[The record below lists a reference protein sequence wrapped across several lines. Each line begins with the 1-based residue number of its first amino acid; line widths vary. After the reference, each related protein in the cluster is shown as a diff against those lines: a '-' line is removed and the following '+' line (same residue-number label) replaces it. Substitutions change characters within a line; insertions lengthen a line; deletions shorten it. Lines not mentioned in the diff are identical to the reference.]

1 MKKSA
6 FITVL
11 IVMMWWLSMPRALG
25 ENASPHAQKGGTEQ
39 TESLAISLNKAGNV
53 LLSEKQE
60 QRAADCFRE
69 AVQLCRTAGDPYLE
83 MQARHGLCQALWTLN
98 PDSARIELE
107 LLNRLK
113 DSLYSK
119 ASAETLVKYNAAFGN
134 DQLQEENHFLS
145 RSHIYI
151 IIMSIMLLAVAVVL
165 VIRQH
170 RLIALQKKR
179 LSEDTKTLGEL
190 QLQYGHQQ
198 QDGTGNAEAHELL
211 EQDKQFLTKTMTVI
225 TNQIESN
232 RVNVDDLA
240 SELAMSTS
248 QFRRRL
254 SAITGETPQGYITN
268 IRMQKARHLLDTTP
282 DMSILDVAKSCGYD
296 DQSSFTRAFKRFFG
310 VTPSDYLVR
319 LLFIL
324 LLFTATV
331 AVGAVPTNKSDGKP
345 TVSRQEAIRLY
356 EASGRYYEEQLY
368 NSAVIV
374 GEQALPMLRQ
384 FGMTDEVADELSI
397 LAVCT
402 SRQSDYEKALRYA
415 KECNAMDRASGDK
428 EMISSSLNTI
438 GAIYVDAKQPQEGLK
453 YILEALQLAE
463 EINHRAR
470 IAMYCGA
477 AAETEFTMNHFDA
490 ALCYIERA
498 IQLEREDG
506 RQMKLRVRLS
516 QKAAILLGMKQHQE
530 ALAILD
536 TIIPYFRQEGN
547 RQSLAISLNKVGYT
561 LLSMS
566 REDSCTDAEKRRLER
581 QAVPY
586 LREAVSL
593 CHEMGNP
600 YNEMHARDGL
610 CQALWTINPDSARL
624 ELERFDLLKDSLY
637 NNGAADLL
645 ARYNAE
651 FGHTRL
657 TDENTQARHSR
668 AIIIMICIV
677 LLAGAAAL
685 VVMQRRRSALQR
697 RRLNEVA
704 MTLDELRQQYE
715 NERADKQPELSA
727 RDKDFLTR
735 TMNIIAEQIETNSV
749 NVDALASQMA
759 LSTTQFRYRL
769 KAITGETPQSYITN
783 IRMQK
788 ARHLLDKASS
798 QTTILDIAL
807 RCGYEDQGAFGRA
820 FKRFYGV
827 TPSEYLTRKE

>member
-1 MKKSA
+1 M
-6 FITVL
+6 
-11 IVMMWWLSMPRALG
+11 VMMWWM
-25 ENASPHAQKGGTEQ
+25 ASPYARGEGAEP
-39 TESLAISLNKAGNV
+39 TESLAVSLNKAGNA
-53 LLSEKQE
+53 LLNARQE
-60 QRAADCFRE
+60 RRAADCFRE
-69 AVQLCRTAGDPYLE
+69 AARLCRTAGDSYHE
-83 MQARHGLCQALWTLN
+83 MQARHGLYQALWTLN
-98 PDSARIELE
+98 PDSARMELE
-107 LLNRLK
+107 LFNQLK
-113 DSLYSK
+113 DSLYNK
-119 ASAETLVKYNAAFGN
+119 ASAETLAKYNAEFGN
-134 DQLQEENHFLS
+134 DQLQEENHFVSSS
-145 RSHIYI
+145 RIYI
-151 IIMSIMLLAVAVVL
+151 IIMCVILLAMAAILVA
-165 VIRQH
+165 RQR

-179 LSEDTKTLGEL
+179 LGEETRTLEEL
-190 QLQYGHQQ
+190 QQLYGQRQ
-198 QDGTGNAEAHELL
+198 QDSTSNGDAHELS
-211 EQDKQFLTKTMTVI
+211 EQDKQFLAKTMTMI

-232 RVNVDDLA
+232 RVNVDELA

-254 SAITGETPQGYITN
+254 SAITGETPQSYITN
-268 IRMQKARHLLDTTP
+268 IRMQKARYLLDTTP
-282 DMSILDVAKSCGYD
+282 DMTILDVAKGCGYD

-310 VTPSDYLVR
+310 VTPSDYLAR
-319 LLFIL
+319 LVLIFL
-324 LLFTATV
+324 LLTSTI
-331 AVGAVPTNKSDGKP
+331 AVGAEPANKPDGKP
-345 TVSRQEAIRLY
+345 TVSRQEAMRLY
-356 EASGRYYEEQLY
+356 EASGSYYEEQLY
-368 NSAVIV
+368 DSAVIV

-384 FGMTDEVADELSI
+384 LGMTDEVADELSI

-402 SRQSDYEKALRYA
+402 SRQSDYHKALRYA

-490 ALCYIERA
+490 AQRYIERA

-506 RQMKLRVRLS
+506 RQMKLRVRLA

-530 ALAILD
+530 ALAIFD
-536 TIIPYFRQEGN
+536 TIIPYFRHEGN
-547 RQSLAISLNKVGYT
+547 RQSLAISLNKVGHT

-566 REDSCTDAEKRRLER
+566 RDEGCTDAEKHRLER

-593 CHEMGNP
+593 CREMGNP
-600 YNEMHARDGL
+600 YNEMHARNGL
-610 CQALWTINPDSARL
+610 YQALWTISPDSARL
-624 ELERFDLLKDSLY
+624 ELEHFDLLKDSLY
-637 NNGAADLL
+637 NHGAADLL

-651 FGHTRL
+651 YGNSRL
-657 TDENTQARHSR
+657 TEENTKAHRSR
-668 AIIIMICIV
+668 AIILIVCIA
-677 LLAGAAAL
+677 LLAVALAL
-685 VVMQRRRSALQR
+685 VVMLRRHSALQR
-697 RRLNEVA
+697 RRLNEVT

-715 NERADKQPELSA
+715 NGRADKQQELSA
-727 RDKDFLTR
+727 RDKDFLSR

-759 LSTTQFRYRL
+759 MSTTQFRYRL

-788 ARHLLDKASS
+788 ARQLLDNCTP
-798 QTTILDIAL
+798 QTTILAIAL
-807 RCGYEDQGAFGRA
+807 SCGYEDQGAFTRA

-827 TPSEYLTRKE
+827 TPSEYLSRN

>member
-1 MKKSA
+1 MYAIYIIQEIANRKLLL
-6 FITVL
+6 F
-11 IVMMWWLSMPRALG
+11 LSLML
-25 ENASPHAQKGGTEQ
+25 SFLSVHADEAKRDV
-39 TESLAISLNKAGNV
+39 AYY
-53 LLSEKQE
+53 
-60 QRAADCFRE
+60 RE
-69 AVQLCRTAGDPYLE
+69 AAQHFRDMGDSYHE
-83 MQARHGLCQALWTLN
+83 MQARHELYQALWTLN

-107 LLNRLK
+107 RFNRLK
-113 DSLYSK
+113 DSLYSI
-119 ASAETLVKYNAAFGN
+119 ASKEQLAKYNAAFGN
-134 DQLQEENHFLS
+134 DQLQEENHFVS
-145 RSHIYI
+145 RSRIYI
-151 IIMSIMLLAVAVVL
+151 IIMCALLLAVAVVL
-165 VIRQH
+165 VVRQR

-179 LSEDTKTLGEL
+179 LSEETKTLEEL

-198 QDGTGNAEAHELL
+198 QDSNDYVETHELS
-211 EQDKQFLTKTMTVI
+211 EQDKLFLNKTMTII

-232 RVNVDDLA
+232 NVNVDVLA

-254 SAITGETPQGYITN
+254 LATTGETPQGYITN
-268 IRMQKARHLLDTTP
+268 IRMQKARYLLDTTP
-282 DMSILDVAKSCGYD
+282 DMTILDVAKGCGYN

-310 VTPSDYLVR
+310 VTPSDYLAKF
-319 LLFIL
+319 LLIL
-324 LLFTATV
+324 LLSIASI
-331 AVGAVPTNKSDGKP
+331 AVGAAPKSDGKLA
-345 TVSRQEAIRLY
+345 VSRQEAVRLY

-368 NSAVIV
+368 DSAVIV

-384 FGMTDEVADELSI
+384 LGMTDEVADELSI

-402 SRQSDYEKALRYA
+402 SRQSDYHKALRYA

-490 ALCYIERA
+490 AQQYIERA
-498 IQLEREDG
+498 IRLEREDG

-516 QKAAILLGMKQHQE
+516 QKAAILLGMKQYQE
-530 ALAILD
+530 ALAIFD
-536 TIIPYFRQEGN
+536 TIIPYFRREGN
-547 RQSLAISLNKVGYT
+547 RQSLAISLNKVGHT

-566 REDSCTDAEKRRLER
+566 REDGCVDAEKHRLER

-610 CQALWTINPDSARL
+610 YQALWTVSPDSARL

-651 FGHTRL
+651 FGNTKL
-657 TDENTQARHSR
+657 TDENTIARRSR
-668 AIIIMICIV
+668 AIIFMICTA
-677 LLAGAAAL
+677 LLTVAVVL

-704 MTLDELRQQYE
+704 MTLDELRQRYE
-715 NERADKQPELSA
+715 KVHADKQQELSA

-759 LSTTQFRYRL
+759 LSTSQFRYRL
-769 KAITGETPQSYITN
+769 KAITGETPQGYITN

-788 ARHLLDKASS
+788 ARHLLANNSP

-807 RCGYEDQGAFGRA
+807 SCGYEDQGAFTRA
-820 FKRFYGV
+820 FKRFFGI
-827 TPSEYLTRKE
+827 TPSEYLTRNLK

>member
-1 MKKSA
+1 MRQLLVFLSLMLSVLPVDADEAKS
-6 FITVL
+6 
-11 IVMMWWLSMPRALG
+11 
-25 ENASPHAQKGGTEQ
+25 
-39 TESLAISLNKAGNV
+39 
-53 LLSEKQE
+53 
-60 QRAADCFRE
+60 
-69 AVQLCRTAGDPYLE
+69 
-83 MQARHGLCQALWTLN
+83 
-98 PDSARIELE
+98 DSARMEVERLH
-107 LLNRLK
+107 RLK
-113 DSLYSK
+113 DSLYNK
-119 ASAETLVKYNAAFGN
+119 AAAEAQAKYNAALGN
-134 DQLQEENHFLS
+134 DQLEEENLVVS
-145 RSHIYI
+145 RSRIYI
-151 IIMSIMLLAVAVVL
+151 IIISFLLLGIGCWVL
-165 VIRQH
+165 VRQR

-179 LSEDTKTLGEL
+179 LSEDTQTLEEL
-190 QLQYGHQQ
+190 QRHYEHQQ
-198 QDGTGNAEAHELL
+198 QDGTVDAEAHELS
-211 EQDKQFLTKTMTVI
+211 EQDKQFLNKAMTI
-225 TNQIESN
+225 IANQIESN
-232 RVNVDDLA
+232 SVNVDDLA

-268 IRMQKARHLLDTTP
+268 IRMQKARHLLDNNS
-282 DMSILDVAKSCGYD
+282 DMSILDVAKECGYD

-310 VTPSDYLVR
+310 VTPSDYLTK
-319 LLFIL
+319 IL
-324 LLFTATV
+324 LCLLLLTGCVTV
-331 AVGAVPTNKSDGKP
+331 DAAPKSDGK
-345 TVSRQEAIRLY
+345 TVSKQEAMRLY

-368 NSAVIV
+368 DSAVVV

-384 FGMTDEVADELSI
+384 LGLTDEIADELSI

-402 SRQSDYEKALRYA
+402 SRQSDYQKALRYA

-490 ALCYIERA
+490 AQRYIERA

-516 QKAAILLGMKQHQE
+516 QKASILLGMKQHQE
-530 ALAILD
+530 ALAIFD
-536 TIIPYFRQEGN
+536 TIIPYFRREGN
-547 RQSLAISLNKVGYT
+547 RQSLAISLNKVGHT

-566 REDSCTDAEKRRLER
+566 REEGCADAEKRCLER

-610 CQALWTINPDSARL
+610 YQALWTISPDSARL

-637 NNGAADLL
+637 NHGAADLL

-651 FGHTRL
+651 FGNTKL
-657 TDENTQARHSR
+657 TEENTQARRSR
-668 AIIIMICIV
+668 AIILIICMT
-677 LLAGAAAL
+677 LL
-685 VVMQRRRSALQR
+685 VVGCWLLVCQRRRSALQR

-704 MTLDELRQQYE
+704 MTLDELRQRYE
-715 NERADKQPELSA
+715 NEHASKQQELTA
-727 RDKDFLTR
+727 RDKDFLSR

-759 LSTTQFRYRL
+759 LSTSQFRYRL
-769 KAITGETPQSYITN
+769 KEITGETPQGYITN

-788 ARHLLDKASS
+788 ARHLLDSNAA
-798 QTTILDIAL
+798 QTTILDVAL
-807 RCGYEDQGAFGRA
+807 GCGYEDQGAFTRA

-827 TPSEYLTRKE
+827 TPSEYLTRK

>member
-1 MKKSA
+1 MQRLLLILSLMLCVFSA
-6 FITVL
+6 
-11 IVMMWWLSMPRALG
+11 RAD
-25 ENASPHAQKGGTEQ
+25 EAKG
-39 TESLAISLNKAGNV
+39 
-53 LLSEKQE
+53 
-60 QRAADCFRE
+60 
-69 AVQLCRTAGDPYLE
+69 
-83 MQARHGLCQALWTLN
+83 
-98 PDSARIELE
+98 DSARMEVERLH
-107 LLNRLK
+107 RLK
-113 DSLYSK
+113 DSLYNK
-119 ASAETLVKYNAAFGN
+119 ASAEAQAKYNAEFGN
-134 DQLQEENHFLS
+134 DELQEDS
-145 RSHIYI
+145 RVVNRTRTYI
-151 IIMSIMLLAVAVVL
+151 LIGSVLLLAVGCWVL
-165 VIRQH
+165 LRQR
-170 RLIALQKKR
+170 RLIALQNQR
-179 LSEDTKTLGEL
+179 LSEDTQTLEEL
-190 QLQYGHQQ
+190 QRYYERHQQ
-198 QDGTGNAEAHELL
+198 EDTGHADADGLS
-211 EQDKQFLTKTMTVI
+211 EQDKQFLSKTMMIV
-225 TNQIESN
+225 TNQIETNS
-232 RVNVDDLA
+232 VNVDALA
-240 SELAMSTS
+240 LELAMSTS

-268 IRMQKARHLLDTTP
+268 IRMQKARHLLDTSP
-282 DMSILDVAKSCGYD
+282 DMTILDVAQSCGYD

-310 VTPSDYLVR
+310 VTPSDYLAK
-319 LLFIL
+319 IL
-324 LLFTATV
+324 LCLLLLTGSMTL
-331 AVGAVPTNKSDGKP
+331 GAAPKSDKAN
-345 TVSRQEAIRLY
+345 RKEAIRLY

-368 NSAVIV
+368 DSAVIV

-384 FGMTDEVADELSI
+384 LGMTDEVADELSI

-402 SRQSDYEKALRYA
+402 SRQSDYQKALHYA

-490 ALCYIERA
+490 AQRYIERA

-516 QKAAILLGMKQHQE
+516 QKASILLGMKQHQE
-530 ALAILD
+530 ALAIFD
-536 TIIPYFRQEGN
+536 TIIPYFRREGN
-547 RQSLAISLNKVGYT
+547 RQSLAISLNKVGHT

-566 REDSCTDAEKRRLER
+566 REEDCSDDEKHRLER

-610 CQALWTINPDSARL
+610 YQALWTISPDSARL

-651 FGHTRL
+651 FGNTRL
-657 TDENTQARHSR
+657 TEENTQAHRSR
-668 AIIIMICIV
+668 AIIIIICIV
-677 LLAGAAAL
+677 LLAVAVVL
-685 VVMQRRRSALQR
+685 VMMQRRRSALQR
-697 RRLNEVA
+697 RRLDEVA
-704 MTLDELRQQYE
+704 MTLDELRQRYE
-715 NERADKQPELSA
+715 NAHAGRQQELSS
-727 RDKDFLTR
+727 REKDFLTR

-759 LSTTQFRYRL
+759 MSTTQFRHHL
-769 KAITGETPQSYITN
+769 KEITGETPQSYITN

-788 ARHLLDKASS
+788 ARHLLDNNSP
-798 QTTILDIAL
+798 QTTILDIAIS
-807 RCGYEDQGAFGRA
+807 CGYEDQGAFTRA
-820 FKRFYGV
+820 FKRFYGI
-827 TPSEYLTRKE
+827 TPSEYLTRKS

>member
-1 MKKSA
+1 MYVKY
-6 FITVL
+6 I
-11 IVMMWWLSMPRALG
+11 
-25 ENASPHAQKGGTEQ
+25 
-39 TESLAISLNKAGNV
+39 
-53 LLSEKQE
+53 KQE
-60 QRAADCFRE
+60 IADLKLLLFLFLMLFALSAYADEAKHDVAYFRE
-69 AVQLCRTAGDPYLE
+69 AAQRFREKGDAYHE
-83 MQARHGLCQALWTLN
+83 MQARHELYQALWTQN
-98 PDSARIELE
+98 PDSARMELE
-107 LLNRLK
+107 RFNQLK
-113 DSLYSK
+113 DSLYST
-119 ASAETLVKYNAAFGN
+119 ASKEQLAKYNAEFGN
-134 DQLQEENHFLS
+134 DQLQEENIVVNRS
-145 RSHIYI
+145 RIYI
-151 IIMSIMLLAVAVVL
+151 IIISVLLLGVGCWVL
-165 VIRQH
+165 VRQR
-170 RLIALQKKR
+170 RLIALQKQR
-179 LSEDTKTLGEL
+179 LSEDTQTLEEL
-190 QLQYGHQQ
+190 QLQYSHQQ
-198 QDGTGNAEAHELL
+198 QDGIGKTEAHELS
-211 EQDKQFLTKTMTVI
+211 EQDKQFLSKAMTI
-225 TNQIESN
+225 IANQIETNS
-232 RVNVDDLA
+232 VNVDELA

-268 IRMQKARHLLDTTP
+268 IRMQKARHLLDTNS
-282 DMSILDVAKSCGYD
+282 DMTILDVAKGCGYD

-310 VTPSDYLVR
+310 VTPSDYLAK
-319 LLFIL
+319 LMLCL
-324 LLFTATV
+324 LLFTGSMTIDA
-331 AVGAVPTNKSDGKP
+331 APKSDGK
-345 TVSRQEAIRLY
+345 VNRQEAVRLY
-356 EASGRYYEEQLY
+356 EASGSYYEEQLY
-368 NSAVIV
+368 DSAVIV

-384 FGMTDEVADELSI
+384 LGMTDEVADELSI

-402 SRQSDYEKALRYA
+402 SRQSDYQKALRYA

-490 ALCYIERA
+490 AQRYIERA

-516 QKAAILLGMKQHQE
+516 QKASILLGMKQYQE
-530 ALAILD
+530 ALAIFD
-536 TIIPYFRQEGN
+536 TIIPYFRREGN
-547 RQSLAISLNKVGYT
+547 RQSLAISLNKVGHT

-566 REDSCTDAEKRRLER
+566 REDGCADDEKHRLER

-610 CQALWTINPDSARL
+610 YQALWIINPDSARL

-637 NNGAADLL
+637 NHGAADLL

-651 FGHTRL
+651 FGNTRL
-657 TDENTQARHSR
+657 TEENTQARRSR
-668 AIIIMICIV
+668 AIIFIICITLLGVGCWV
-677 LLAGAAAL
+677 L
-685 VVMQRRRSALQR
+685 VCQRRRSALQR

-704 MTLDELRQQYE
+704 MTLDELRQRYE
-715 NERADKQPELSA
+715 NEYAGKQQELSA

-769 KAITGETPQSYITN
+769 KAITGETPQGYITN

-788 ARHLLDKASS
+788 ARHLLDTNTA

-807 RCGYEDQGAFGRA
+807 SCGYEDQGAFTRA
-820 FKRFYGV
+820 FKRFYGI
-827 TPSEYLTRKE
+827 TPSEYLNRNEHKG

>member
-1 MKKSA
+1 MYVKY
-6 FITVL
+6 I
-11 IVMMWWLSMPRALG
+11 
-25 ENASPHAQKGGTEQ
+25 
-39 TESLAISLNKAGNV
+39 
-53 LLSEKQE
+53 KQE
-60 QRAADCFRE
+60 IADLKLLLFLSLMLFALSAYADEAKHDVAYFRE
-69 AVQLCRTAGDPYLE
+69 AAQRFREKGDAYHE
-83 MQARHGLCQALWTLN
+83 MQARHELYQALWTLN

-107 LLNRLK
+107 RFNQLK
-113 DSLYSK
+113 DSLYST
-119 ASAETLVKYNAAFGN
+119 ASKEQLAKYNAEFGN
-134 DQLQEENHFLS
+134 DQLQEENHFVS
-145 RSHIYI
+145 RSRIYI
-151 IIMSIMLLAVAVVL
+151 IIISFLLLGVGCWVL
-165 VIRQH
+165 VRQR

-179 LSEDTKTLGEL
+179 LSEDTKTLEEL

-198 QDGTGNAEAHELL
+198 QDDTGPTEAQELS
-211 EQDKQFLTKTMTVI
+211 EQDKQFLSKTMTI
-225 TNQIESN
+225 IANQIESN
-232 RVNVDDLA
+232 SVNVDDLA

-268 IRMQKARHLLDTTP
+268 IRMQKARHLLDTAP
-282 DMSILDVAKSCGYD
+282 DMTILDVAKGCGYD

-310 VTPSDYLVR
+310 VTPSDYLTK
-319 LLFIL
+319 LLLIL
-324 LLFTATV
+324 LLFTATS
-331 AVGAVPTNKSDGKP
+331 AVGAVTANQSDGKP
-345 TVSRQEAIRLY
+345 TVSRQEAVRLY
-356 EASGRYYEEQLY
+356 EASGSYYEEQLY
-368 NSAVIV
+368 DSAVIV

-384 FGMTDEVADELSI
+384 LGMTDEVADELSI

-402 SRQSDYEKALRYA
+402 SRQSDYQKALRYA
-415 KECNAMDRASGDK
+415 KECNAMDRASGNK

-490 ALCYIERA
+490 AQRYIERA

-516 QKAAILLGMKQHQE
+516 QKAAILLGMKQYQE
-530 ALAILD
+530 ALAIFD
-536 TIIPYFRQEGN
+536 TIIPYFRREGN
-547 RQSLAISLNKVGYT
+547 RQSLAISLNKVGHT

-566 REDSCTDAEKRRLER
+566 REDGCADAEKRRLER

-610 CQALWTINPDSARL
+610 YQALWTISPDSARL

-637 NNGAADLL
+637 NHGAADLL

-651 FGHTRL
+651 FGHTKL
-657 TDENTQARHSR
+657 TDENIKAHHSR
-668 AIIIMICIV
+668 TIIFIICIS
-677 LLAGAAAL
+677 LLSVAVVL

-704 MTLDELRQQYE
+704 MTLDELRQRYE
-715 NERADKQPELSA
+715 NVCADKQQELSA

-759 LSTTQFRYRL
+759 MSTTQFRYHL
-769 KAITGETPQSYITN
+769 KAITGETPQGYITN

-788 ARHLLDKASS
+788 ARHLLDNNSP
-798 QTTILDIAL
+798 QTTVLDIAL
-807 RCGYEDQGAFGRA
+807 SCGYEDQGAFTRA
-820 FKRFYGV
+820 FKRFYGI
-827 TPSEYLTRKE
+827 TPSEYLTRNQHNV

>member
-1 MKKSA
+1 MKKST
-6 FITVL
+6 FI
-11 IVMMWWLSMPRALG
+11 IVSIIMIWCLSIPRAFG
-25 ENASPHAQKGGTEQ
+25 ETDG
-39 TESLAISLNKAGNV
+39 
-53 LLSEKQE
+53 
-60 QRAADCFRE
+60 
-69 AVQLCRTAGDPYLE
+69 
-83 MQARHGLCQALWTLN
+83 
-98 PDSARIELE
+98 PDSARMEVERLH
-107 LLNRLK
+107 RLK
-113 DSLYSK
+113 DSLYNK
-119 ASAETLVKYNAAFGN
+119 ASAEAQAKYNAEFGN
-134 DQLQEENHFLS
+134 DQLQEENHFVS
-145 RSHIYI
+145 RSRIYI
-151 IIMSIMLLAVAVVL
+151 IIMCILLLGVGGWVL
-165 VIRQH
+165 VRQR

-179 LSEDTKTLGEL
+179 LSEDTKTLEEL

-198 QDGTGNAEAHELL
+198 QDGTGNNAKAHELS
-211 EQDKQFLTKTMTVI
+211 EQDKQFLNKTMTII

-232 RVNVDDLA
+232 NVNVDELA
-240 SELAMSTS
+240 SQLAMSTS

-254 SAITGETPQGYITN
+254 LATTGETPQGYITN
-268 IRMQKARHLLDTTP
+268 IRMQKARYLLDTTP
-282 DMSILDVAKSCGYD
+282 DMTILDVAKGCGYN

-310 VTPSDYLVR
+310 VTPSDYLAKI
-319 LLFIL
+319 LLVL
-324 LLFTATV
+324 LLFAATSTI
-331 AVGAVPTNKSDGKP
+331 GAVSTKKSDGKP
-345 TVSRQEAIRLY
+345 TINRQEAVRLY
-356 EASGRYYEEQLY
+356 EASGSYYEEQLY
-368 NSAVIV
+368 DSAVIV

-384 FGMTDEVADELSI
+384 LGMTDEVADELSI

-402 SRQSDYEKALRYA
+402 SRQSDYQKALRYA

-453 YILEALQLAE
+453 YILEALQLVE

-490 ALCYIERA
+490 AQRYIERA
-498 IQLEREDG
+498 IRLEREDG

-516 QKAAILLGMKQHQE
+516 QKAAILLGMKQYQE
-530 ALAILD
+530 ALAIFD
-536 TIIPYFRQEGN
+536 TIIPYFRREGN
-547 RQSLAISLNKVGYT
+547 RQSLAISLNKVGHT

-566 REDSCTDAEKRRLER
+566 REEGCDDAEKQRLER

-610 CQALWTINPDSARL
+610 YQALWTINPDSARL

-651 FGHTRL
+651 FGNTKL
-657 TDENTQARHSR
+657 TEENTKARHSR
-668 AIIIMICIV
+668 AIIIIICIILLSVAVV
-677 LLAGAAAL
+677 L
-685 VVMQRRRSALQR
+685 VMIQRRRSALQR

-704 MTLDELRQQYE
+704 MTLDELRQRYE
-715 NERADKQPELSA
+715 KMCADKQQELSA

-759 LSTTQFRYRL
+759 LSTTQFRYHL
-769 KAITGETPQSYITN
+769 KAITGETPQGYITN

-788 ARHLLDKASS
+788 ARHLLDNNSP
-798 QTTILDIAL
+798 QTTVLDIAL
-807 RCGYEDQGAFGRA
+807 SCGYEDQGAFTRA

-827 TPSEYLTRKE
+827 TPSEYLTRNEEKV

>member
-1 MKKSA
+1 MA
-6 FITVL
+6 V
-11 IVMMWWLSMPRALG
+11 PYALG
-25 ENASPHAQKGGTEQ
+25 EGTEQ
-39 TESLAISLNKAGNV
+39 ERRAVDSL
-53 LLSEKQE
+53 
-60 QRAADCFRE
+60 RE
-69 AVQLCRTAGDPYLE
+69 A
-83 MQARHGLCQALWTLN
+83 
-98 PDSARIELE
+98 I
-107 LLNRLK
+107 RLK

-119 ASAETLVKYNAAFGN
+119 ASVEMLAKYNAEFGN
-134 DQLQEENHFLS
+134 DQLQKENHFVS
-145 RSHIYI
+145 RSRSYI
-151 IIMSIMLLAVAVVL
+151 IITSIMLLAIVVVL
-165 VIRQH
+165 LVRQ
-170 RLIALQKKR
+170 RRQIALQKAR
-179 LSEDTKTLGEL
+179 LSEDTKTLEEL
-190 QLQYGHQQ
+190 QQQYGRQ
-198 QDGTGNAEAHELL
+198 QDDGTDHAEAFELS
-211 EQDKQFLTKTMTVI
+211 EEDKQFLSKTINII

-232 RVNVDDLA
+232 RVNVDELA
-240 SELAMSTS
+240 SALAMSTS

-254 SAITGETPQGYITN
+254 SAVTGETPQGYITN

-282 DMSILDVAKSCGYD
+282 DMPILDVAKGCGYD

-310 VTPSDYLVR
+310 VTPSDYLAKI
-319 LLFIL
+319 LLVL
-324 LLFTATV
+324 LLFTAIMGV
-331 AVGAVPTNKSDGKP
+331 EAEPVVSAGKP
-345 TVSRQEAIRLY
+345 PTTSPTTSSTAVSRKEAMRLY
-356 EASGRYYEEQLY
+356 EASGSYYEEQLY
-368 NSAVIV
+368 DSAVIV

-384 FGMTDEVADELSI
+384 LGMTDEVADELSI

-402 SRQSDYEKALRYA
+402 SRQSNYHKALRYA

-490 ALCYIERA
+490 AQRYIERA

-516 QKAAILLGMKQHQE
+516 QKAAILLGMKQYHE
-530 ALAILD
+530 ALAIFD
-536 TIIPYFRQEGN
+536 TIIPYFRREGN
-547 RQSLAISLNKVGYT
+547 RQSLAISLNKVGHT

-566 REDSCTDAEKRRLER
+566 REEECSETEKRRLER

-610 CQALWTINPDSARL
+610 YQALWTISPDSARL
-624 ELERFDLLKDSLY
+624 ELERFDLLRDSLY

-651 FGHTRL
+651 FGNTRL
-657 TDENTQARHSR
+657 TEENTKAHRSR
-668 AIIIMICIV
+668 TIIFIICIA
-677 LLAGAAAL
+677 LLAVAGGL
-685 VVMQRRRSALQR
+685 VVMLRRRAALQR

-704 MTLDELRQQYE
+704 MTLGELRQRYE
-715 NERADKQPELSA
+715 NKHADKQQELSA

-735 TMNIIAEQIETNSV
+735 TMNIIVEQIETNSV
-749 NVDALASQMA
+749 NVDALAAQMA

-769 KAITGETPQSYITN
+769 KTITGETPQSYITN

-788 ARHLLDKASS
+788 ARHLLDNITPE
-798 QTTILDIAL
+798 TTIIDVAL
-807 RCGYEDQGAFGRA
+807 SCGYEDQGAFGRA
-820 FKRFYGV
+820 FKRFYGI
-827 TPSEYLTRKE
+827 TPTEYLARNEENRSKMR

>member
-1 MKKSA
+1 MYVKY
-6 FITVL
+6 I
-11 IVMMWWLSMPRALG
+11 
-25 ENASPHAQKGGTEQ
+25 
-39 TESLAISLNKAGNV
+39 
-53 LLSEKQE
+53 KQE
-60 QRAADCFRE
+60 IADLKLLLFLSLMLFALSAYADEAKHDVAYFRE
-69 AVQLCRTAGDPYLE
+69 TAQRFREKGDAYHE
-83 MQARHGLCQALWTLN
+83 MQARHELYQALWTLN
-98 PDSARIELE
+98 PDSARMELE
-107 LLNRLK
+107 RFNQLK
-113 DSLYSK
+113 DSLYST
-119 ASAETLVKYNAAFGN
+119 ASKEQLAKYNAEFGN
-134 DQLQEENHFLS
+134 DQLQEENIVVNRS
-145 RSHIYI
+145 RIYI
-151 IIMSIMLLAVAVVL
+151 IIISVLLLGVGCLVL
-165 VIRQH
+165 VRQR

-179 LSEDTKTLGEL
+179 LSEDTKTLEEL

-198 QDGTGNAEAHELL
+198 QDGTAHTEAQELS
-211 EQDKQFLTKTMTVI
+211 EQDKQFLSKTMTI
-225 TNQIESN
+225 IANQIESN
-232 RVNVDDLA
+232 SVNVDVLA

-268 IRMQKARHLLDTTP
+268 IRMQKARHLLDTNS
-282 DMSILDVAKSCGYD
+282 DMTILDVAKDCGYD

-310 VTPSDYLVR
+310 VTPSDYLAKV
-319 LLFIL
+319 LLVL
-324 LLFTATV
+324 LLFTATT
-331 AVGAVPTNKSDGKP
+331 AVEAAPKSDGKP

-368 NSAVIV
+368 DSAVIV

-384 FGMTDEVADELSI
+384 LNMTDEIADELSI

-402 SRQSDYEKALRYA
+402 SRQSDYQKALRYA

-490 ALCYIERA
+490 AQRYIERA

-516 QKAAILLGMKQHQE
+516 QKASILLGMKQHQE
-530 ALAILD
+530 ALAIFD
-536 TIIPYFRQEGN
+536 TIIPYFRREGN
-547 RQSLAISLNKVGYT
+547 RQSLAISLNKVGHT

-566 REDSCTDAEKRRLER
+566 REEGCADAEKRRLER

-610 CQALWTINPDSARL
+610 YQALWTISPDSARL

-637 NNGAADLL
+637 NHGAADLL

-651 FGHTRL
+651 FGNTQL
-657 TDENTQARHSR
+657 TEENTQARRSR
-668 AIIIMICIV
+668 AIILIICIT
-677 LLAGAAAL
+677 LL
-685 VVMQRRRSALQR
+685 VVGCWVLVCQRRRSALQR
-697 RRLNEVA
+697 RHLNEVA
-704 MTLDELRQQYE
+704 MTLDELRQRYE
-715 NERADKQPELSA
+715 NVCADKQQELSA
-727 RDKDFLTR
+727 REKDFLSR

-749 NVDALASQMA
+749 NVDALASQLA

-769 KAITGETPQSYITN
+769 KAITGETPQGYITN

-788 ARHLLDKASS
+788 ARHLLDNNSA
-798 QTTILDIAL
+798 QTTILDVAL
-807 RCGYEDQGAFGRA
+807 SCGYEDQGAFTRA

-827 TPSEYLTRKE
+827 TPSEYLTRK